1 MKGATCGVDGQ
12 VRFRAPV
19 LLSWPFHYVVLFFV
33 WVGVGDG
40 DAEITSLLYD
50 TCNMPSFLCL
60 LQKMAMTCSNR
71 PSGNWLTTS
80 IWMSRGISCY
90 LGILGFL
97 HVLRRLAGAFEA
109 LCDVLG
115 KAAMQHLGFG
125 SESAT
130 SMTSDK
136 KIYRKTGPWWFL
148 QLGIGVC
155 GVSTLQIL
163 EQTKTDVPVHLL

>member
-1 MKGATCGVDGQ
+1 MGLMGRSVS
-12 VRFRAPV
+12 VF
-19 LLSWPFHYVVLFFV
+19 SV

-50 TCNMPSFLCL
+50 TTICPVSSVCI
-60 LQKMAMTCSNR
+60 QKLTMTCSSR

-80 IWMSRGISCY
+80 IWMSKGISCY

-115 KAAMQHLGFG
+115 KAAMQHLSFG
-125 SESAT
+125 SIDDKRQENIQEDWTLVTFAT
-130 SMTSDK
+130 WHWCVRSLHPSNFGANK
-136 KIYRKTGPWWFL
+136 N
-148 QLGIGVC
+148 
-155 GVSTLQIL
+155 
-163 EQTKTDVPVHLL
+163 